1 MKHIQIGIKNKE
13 EKMKKI
19 TFILFLILSFYSFTF
34 GLPNYW
40 SEIIGG
46 ISWHAM
52 SEYNNDIDETKKNF
66 ITLGADPK
74 LNQLNQGVNLDFTTC
89 YNISQEIGLA
99 FYIRYG
105 FIIINDM
112 NSYIN
117 YSISNSKKFMT
128 LNASFDNSYL
138 GVGMRYYFPKN
149 EKIKNEIEKNLNF
162 FIGGDVSFFGI
173 FSKQYMDFKFYDL
186 NGNSAGNVHWE
197 ANNNLFLGVHIE
209 TGCDYWFNDWL
220 GAIVKIGY
228 RIASADIV
236 GSATSSGFISSVSSS
251 IVGAQKQKVE
261 YNGIYL
267 LAGINFTMPKEKNK

>member
-13 EKMKKI
+13 GKMKKI
-19 TFILFLILSFYSFTF
+19 TFILFLILSFYSFIF

-40 SEIIGG
+40 SEITGG

-52 SEYNNDIDETKKNF
+52 SDYNNGIDETKKNF

-74 LNQLNQGVNLDFTTC
+74 LNQLNQGVNLDFTAC
-89 YNISQEIGLA
+89 HNIFQDIGLA

-117 YSISNSKKFMT
+117 SNSKKFMT

-138 GVGMRYYFPKN
+138 GVGMRYYFSTN
-149 EKIKNEIEKNLNF
+149 ESGKNLNL
-162 FIGGDVSFFGI
+162 FIGSDISLFGI
-173 FSKQYMDFKFYDL
+173 FSKQYYMDFKFYYPD
-186 NGNSAGNVHWE
+186 GTSAGNLHWE

-236 GSATSSGFISSVSSS
+236 GSATSSGSISSVSSS

-267 LAGINFTMPKEKNK
+267 LAGINFTIPKEKNK